1 MSARVMRT
9 SVARGQTLVEFS
21 VAGTLFLSLLLAIVS
36 LSVSAWSRSS
46 VDFSMSE
53 LATQLPA
60 GWDAMDDK
68 TLVRELVTDNG
79 EAAIDPSR
87 LTVLSASVEEIKTSP
102 QSSSSADS
110 VARALGSEN
119 AYRSSSWVRVKAR
132 VSYRLDVGG
141 MVIGGPVG
149 TYTRDIDRVYLVQR
163 RYEIS

>member
-21 VAGTLFLSLLLAIVS
+21 VAG
-36 LSVSAWSRSS
+36 
-46 VDFSMSE
+46 
-53 LATQLPA
+53 
-60 GWDAMDDK
+60 
-68 TLVRELVTDNG
+68 
-79 EAAIDPSR
+79 
-87 LTVLSASVEEIKTSP
+87 
-102 QSSSSADS
+102 
-110 VARALGSEN
+110 ALGSEN

-132 VSYRLDVGG
+132 VSYGLDVGG